1 MQVYTT
7 QEKPISVPDSEEV
20 LIEPPA
26 PPPEEEEKEEKPR
39 VQARTVFLVF
49 GSAFWT
55 VASLLSLTVNIILIT
70 VLIYLGTQLSTKKRM
85 VRDDVLAGL
94 YTNFALMDQ
103 ASIQTTIP
111 VHSQVPAK
119 FTLPLDT
126 NTVVV
131 LSKDT
136 RIPNARVTLSTGGLT
151 IVNAPTDIT
160 LPAGTRLPINLSLSV
175 PVDEKI
181 PVDLNVD
188 VNIPLNQTDLHKP
201 FVGLQNVVA
210 PYYVMVN
217 NMPESWG
224 QMLCGYPPNPVCL
237 KIVP

>member
-1 MQVYTT
+1 MTAPY
-7 QEKPISVPDSEEV
+7 SEEGFV
-20 LIEPPA
+20 EA
-26 PPPEEEEKEEKPR
+26 SPPPEEEKTK
-39 VQARTVFLVF
+39 ASASTIFLAF

-55 VASLLSLTVNIILIT
+55 VASLLSLTVNIILIA
-70 VLIYLGTQLSTKKRM
+70 VLIYLGTQFSTIKHM

-119 FTLPLDT
+119 FNLPLDT

-136 RIPNARVTLSTGGLT
+136 RIPGARVTLNTGGLT

-160 LPAGTRLPINLSLSV
+160 LPAGTRLPIHLSLEV
-175 PVDEKI
+175 PVDQQI
-181 PVDLNVD
+181 PVDLSVD
-188 VNIPLNQTDLHKP
+188 VNIPLNKTDLHTP

-217 NMPESWG
+217 NMPESWS
-224 QMLCGYPPNPVCL
+224 QMLCGAPPNLLCKEIIP
-237 KIVP
+237 

>member
-7 QEKPISVPDSEEV
+7 QEKPMTAPYEEEAPV
-20 LIEPPA
+20 EASPP
-26 PPPEEEEKEEKPR
+26 PSPEEEKPKTS
-39 VQARTVFLVF
+39 ARTVFLIF

-55 VASLLSLTVNIILIT
+55 VASLISLTVNFILIA
-70 VLIYLGTQLSTKKRM
+70 VLIYLGSQFSNIKRM

-103 ASIQTTIP
+103 ASIKTTIP
-111 VHSQVPAK
+111 IHTEVPAI
-119 FTLPLDT
+119 FNLPLDT
-126 NTVVV
+126 DTVVV

-136 RIPNARVTLSTGGLT
+136 RIPGARVSLSTGGLT

-160 LPAGTRLPINLSLSV
+160 LPAGTRLPIHLAIEV
-175 PVDEKI
+175 PVDQKI
-181 PVDLNVD
+181 PVDLSVD

-210 PYYVMVN
+210 PYYVMAN
-217 NMPESWG
+217 QMPETWSE
-224 QMLCGYPPNPVCL
+224 MVCGTPPNPLC
-237 KIVP
+237 KTIIP